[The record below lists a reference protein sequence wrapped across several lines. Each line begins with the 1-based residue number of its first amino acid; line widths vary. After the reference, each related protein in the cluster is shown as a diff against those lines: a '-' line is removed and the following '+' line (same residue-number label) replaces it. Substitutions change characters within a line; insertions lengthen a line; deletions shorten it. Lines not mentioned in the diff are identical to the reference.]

1 MKPSHYALT
10 LSKKLSITISNN
22 FLNYS
27 TSSTLDFPTT
37 TLSFVPEKPLLRR
50 VPVVAAADMKR
61 SCTACLVDGCWRS
74 AHRLFTI
81 DPTRPALLHITLKSF
96 YSLHTNGNNNP
107 FLSIWWL
114 SAPHLVST
122 TRHSNPKKVNSIT
135 HTPIQ
140 VNRTP
145 IYIISNLHQNLVL
158 SI

>member
-1 MKPSHYALT
+1 M
-10 LSKKLSITISNN
+10 TIKANSTMPLFHVYWLICLYQFWTPVIH
-22 FLNYS
+22 FLNPWFLYAS
-27 TSSTLDFPTT
+27 LFCSFNLMDKLETSPFHCGRDILIVFSY
-37 TLSFVPEKPLLRR
+37 
-50 VPVVAAADMKR
+50 
-61 SCTACLVDGCWRS
+61 
-74 AHRLFTI
+74 
-81 DPTRPALLHITLKSF
+81 ALLHITLKSF